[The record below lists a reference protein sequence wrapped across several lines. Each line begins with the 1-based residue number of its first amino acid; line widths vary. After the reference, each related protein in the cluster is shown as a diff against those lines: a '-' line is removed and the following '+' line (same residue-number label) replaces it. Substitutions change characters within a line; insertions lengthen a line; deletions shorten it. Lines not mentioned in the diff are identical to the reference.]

1 MAKTLWSFGHFEC
14 NRVKKLEMTIMNVSK
29 GHITGKKSKG
39 HITGNNAEKATDHK
53 TKALHN
59 MQTIMPCNTEHL
71 QYLLWLFWKTVLE
84 SKFQDPN
91 FLLILWNYFLQF
103 LM

>member
-1 MAKTLWSFGHFEC
+1 MAKTLWSFGHSEC
-14 NRVKKLEMTIMNVSK
+14 NRVKKLEMTIMDV
-29 GHITGKKSKG
+29 KSKG

-53 TKALHN
+53 TTALHN
-59 MQTIMPCNTEHL
+59 MQIIMPCNTEHL